1 MRPLHIFFAIL
12 VTVLWGGN
20 FIAAK
25 ISMTHFPP
33 VFLTMLRFACTAAI
47 LLPLVKIPS
56 REQMI
61 SIGKLSVL
69 NSLHF
74 SLPYVAMA
82 MGLSIAST
90 AITTQLGVPFSCL
103 IGALF
108 LKDRLG
114 PWRILGMAVAF
125 SGMLVVFGAPEIE
138 SHQVAWMCALGAA
151 FFWGLSNVVIK
162 SVKTAGMMQLLAW
175 SSLLT
180 APQLLIVTLIMEPG
194 AFQTLADIP
203 LNAALGLVYTVL
215 CSTVVAYGLWNWLLR
230 THPVSQVTPYSLLT
244 PIIGSAFGMW
254 FLGEG
259 LSMEIILG
267 GAITIAGVA
276 VIVIRRPKLVM
287 RNEPV

>member
-1 MRPLHIFFAIL
+1 MRPLHVFFAVL
-12 VTVLWGGN
+12 VAVLWGGN

-25 ISMTHFPP
+25 IAMTHFPP
-33 VFLTMLRFACTAAI
+33 VFLTMLRFVCTAAI
-47 LLPLVKIPS
+47 LLPLVKMPS
-56 REQMI
+56 REQMV
-61 SIGKLSVL
+61 SIGKLSLL

-74 SLPYVAMA
+74 SLPYIAMA

-125 SGMLVVFGAPEIE
+125 SGMLIVFGAPEIE
-138 SHQVAWMCALGAA
+138 SHQLAWTCALAAA

-162 SVKTAGMMQLLAW
+162 NVKTASMMQLLAW
-175 SSLLT
+175 ASLFT

-194 AFQTLADIP
+194 SFQALSHVP
-203 LNAALGLVYTVL
+203 LNAALGLAYTVL
-215 CSTVVAYGLWNWLLR
+215 CSTIIAYGLWNWLLR

-244 PIIGSAFGMW
+244 PVIGSAFGML

-259 LSMEIILG
+259 LSSEIIIG

-276 VIVIRRPKLVM
+276 TIVIRRPKLAM

>member
-1 MRPLHIFFAIL
+1 MRPLHIFYATL
-12 VTVLWGGN
+12 VPVLWGGN

-25 ISMTHFPP
+25 IAMEHFPP
-33 VFLTMLRFACTAAI
+33 VFLTMLRFVCVAAV
-47 LLPLVKIPS
+47 LLPLVKMPS
-56 REQMI
+56 REQMV

-74 SLPYVAMA
+74 SLPYIAMA

-90 AITTQLGVPFSCL
+90 ALTTQLGVPFSCL

-114 PWRILGMAVAF
+114 PWRIF
-125 SGMLVVFGAPEIE
+125 GMLVAFGGMLVIFGAPEIE
-138 SHQVAWMCALGAA
+138 SHYTAWVCALGAA
-151 FFWGLSNVVIK
+151 FFWGLSNIFTK
-162 SVKTAGMMQLLAW
+162 QVKTAGMMQLLAW
-175 SSLLT
+175 ASLFT
-180 APQLLIVTLIMEPG
+180 APQLFIVVLIFEPG
-194 AFQTLADIP
+194 AFQTLSQVPAS
-203 LNAALGLVYTVL
+203 AALGLVYTVIA
-215 CSTVVAYGLWNWLLR
+215 STIVAYGLWNWLLR

-244 PIIGSAFGMW
+244 PVIGSLFGFL

-259 LSMEIILG
+259 ISSEIFLG

-287 RNEPV
+287 RDEPV